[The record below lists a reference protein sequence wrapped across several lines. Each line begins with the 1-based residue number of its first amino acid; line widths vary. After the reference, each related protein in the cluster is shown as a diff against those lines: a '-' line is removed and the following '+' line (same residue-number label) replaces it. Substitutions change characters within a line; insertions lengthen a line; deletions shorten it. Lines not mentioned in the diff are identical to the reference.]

1 MNLKGGLMLSKIKY
15 NFYAN
20 KRNQILFLGIL
31 ILFSSSCSLLNSN
44 LKNPCIEKQVA
55 LDIGSG
61 SSKILA
67 AEMNTCEGKI
77 IKVLFKESKA
87 IKVKESLVNNLI
99 PDPIVAQLD
108 IAFSDWLTKLK
119 PLKIQTFKGI
129 ATEVFRSSTNGNFVI
144 SELEKK
150 HQIKIKIITQVEESI
165 LGFWSAV
172 GASRLD
178 PKNVISWD
186 IGGGSMQMTTLND
199 NNEFIFYNGKM
210 ASVSFKNEYLKTTKC
225 RNNTNCSPN
234 PMGLKGVLSAVKI
247 ADLYAKKNVPIEF
260 KKEFK
265 LKTVIGIGGV
275 HSKSIWNQLLRSQ
288 PNETELNLN
297 NLQTLV
303 FENAK
308 LSDQDLKSDY
318 AETEVTNIALVL
330 GFMKRLEIQSVKP
343 FDVDLTTGILVQKN

>member
-1 MNLKGGLMLSKIKY
+1 MLSKIKY
-15 NFYAN
+15 KFYIN
-20 KRNQILFLGIL
+20 KKNQILFLGIL
-31 ILFSSSCSLLNSN
+31 ILISSSCSLLNSN
-44 LKNPCIEKQVA
+44 SKNPCVEKQA
-55 LDIGSG
+55 AFDIGSG
-61 SSKILA
+61 SSKVLA
-67 AEMNTCEGKI
+67 AEVNTCENKI
-77 IKVLFKESKA
+77 IKVLFKESKG
-87 IKVKESLVNNLI
+87 IKVKESISNNTI
-99 PDPIVAQLD
+99 PLTIQTQLD
-108 IAFSDWLTKLK
+108 MAFSDWLTKLK
-119 PLKIQTFKGI
+119 HLKIKSYKGI
-129 ATEVFRSSTNGNFVI
+129 ATEVFRVSQNGSLVI

-150 HQIKIKIITQVEESI
+150 HQVKIKIITQIEESV

-172 GASRLD
+172 GASGLD

-186 IGGGSMQMTTLND
+186 IGGGSMQMTSLND

-265 LKTVIGIGGV
+265 LKTVVGIGGV

-308 LSDQDLKSDY
+308 LGDKDLKSDY

-343 FDVDLTTGILVQKN
+343 FDVDLTTGLLVQKN